1 MGSFISFASSSK
13 TNTEKSKL
21 NEDFTETPDEVI
33 VDLEKGGYNFTN
45 KLVTS
50 NISVKDSIPLLIDV
64 MKNGADEFQKRT
76 GRPMTYAEMRT
87 AYG

>member
-1 MGSFISFASSSK
+1 MGSIISFTSSSE
-13 TNTEKSKL
+13 TNNEKSKL

-33 VDLEKGGYNFTN
+33 IDIEKGGYDFTN
-45 KLVTS
+45 KLISS
-50 NISVKDSIPLLIDV
+50 NISIKDSIPLLIDV
-64 MKNGADEFQKRT
+64 MKNGADDFQKRT